1 MKWLA
6 IRAESERT
14 FFMWNQIDRTIF
26 SHNLKL
32 FSRFLQFS
40 VWKRT
45 IKPQCCRHYGNL
57 PSSSHQKNFF
67 VKMCE
72 SEVPWFPHC
81 ENKRD
86 HIQKFPWNQPFS
98 NSFTKTVDLTE
109 KMLIFFVKI
118 VFLRLFTLLCEYFSI
133 SNHKFLSKLNSR
145 NFSEQP
151 INLFFVYTAD
161 G

>member
-1 MKWLA
+1 MTKKNLDGSNFLVFPHCA
-6 IRAESERT
+6 HSAEKREILSHQN
-14 FFMWNQIDRTIF
+14 FFPWNQFF
-26 SHNLKL
+26 SNF
-32 FSRFLQFS
+32 FSKNVAF
-40 VWKRT
+40 T
-45 IKPQCCRHYGNL
+45 
-57 PSSSHQKNFF
+57 NFF

-72 SEVPWFPHC
+72 SEVPWIPHC

-86 HIQKFPWNQPFS
+86 NIQKFPWNQPFS